1 MFSPYHVIMFGILL
15 TSCFASILQISEGEN
30 GLRKNQKK
38 ISKSK
43 FDLNSY

>member
-1 MFSPYHVIMFGILL
+1 MLGILRI
-15 TSCFASILQISEGEN
+15 TGSASIFQMTEGYN
-30 GLRKNQKK
+30 GLGKNQKN

>member
-1 MFSPYHVIMFGILL
+1 MFTPYHVKMLGILL
-15 TSCFASILQISEGEN
+15 TTGFASILQMSEGEN
-30 GLRKNQKK
+30 GLRKNQGK